1 MAVEQK
7 KAAFDKANDK
17 SESRVDS
24 KVEETEGEIL
34 SEDELDA
41 VAGGVYISTNSIFDS
56 PKDKPPIKD
65 TPSILCAI

>member
-24 KVEETEGEIL
+24 KVEETESEIL

-41 VAGGVYISTNSIFDS
+41 VAGGVYYTSTNS
-56 PKDKPPIKD
+56 PKDKPPKD
-65 TPSILCAI
+65 EPWMRMMAAI

>member
-24 KVEETEGEIL
+24 KVEIL

>member
-24 KVEETEGEIL
+24 KVEIL

-41 VAGGVYISTNSIFDS
+41 VAGGVYISTNSIFD
-56 PKDKPPIKD
+56 KP
-65 TPSILCAI
+65 LAAI

>member
-24 KVEETEGEIL
+24 KVEIL

-65 TPSILCAI
+65 TPPILCAI